1 MLSLLYAIPSKR
13 GRFQNGAGAR
23 LVALHF
29 GHHERN
35 GLELEF
41 VADALDELDLDLPPI
56 EIAVEIEEMD
66 LEQGRTVIDRGPRAE
81 AGDGGKGMALDPR
94 DDRINAVGEPVG
106 GGKRDIRRRDA
117 ERAAQTL
124 AGNDLTGNR
133 VVAAEPSRRG
143 GEVSL
148 LERVANGAR
157 GPDARV
163 GERGRR
169 TRSALAEMK
178 VPPNDRRADPEPMDE
193 NLGDERLRA
202 HRGEGS

>member
-1 MLSLLYAIPSKR
+1 MCSLLYAIPSKR

-35 GLELEF
+35 GLELEL

-157 GPDARV
+157 GHDARPILDLGDDLDAEAV
-163 GERGRR
+163 PHARLGERGRR

-178 VPPNDRRADPEPMDE
+178 VPP
-193 NLGDERLRA
+193 
-202 HRGEGS
+202 